1 MPRKARIDAPGAL
14 HHIIVRGI
22 ERRKIFYDN
31 GYRDPFLERFSNRE
45 IDVLLLLAERL
56 SNKEIAE
63 RFFVSPDTVKKHTI
77 NIYRKLGVNDRRQ
90 AVVTA
95 RTLGILPLK

>member
-1 MPRKARIDAPGAL
+1 MTTVI
-14 HHIIVRGI
+14 GI
-22 ERRKIFYDN
+22 LI
-31 GYRDPFLERFSNRE
+31 LERLSNRE

-95 RTLGILPLK
+95 RTLGILPLKCSVFIISGFTYPIISPFWSISFGA

>member
-1 MPRKARIDAPGAL
+1 
-14 HHIIVRGI
+14 
-22 ERRKIFYDN
+22 
-31 GYRDPFLERFSNRE
+31 
-45 IDVLLLLAERL
+45 VLVLLAERL

-90 AVVTA
+90 AVVAA